1 MWELSVP
8 PAQFFC
14 NPKWLRKGSLLL
26 IKQTTERE
34 GPDMRGLG
42 KIPAE
47 SRVSIFRGRIL
58 GKDSPYLRALS
69 VFGSLQR
76 WPCSEDSSAGGCQ
89 LRKGAVRSQ
98 ADVGHGLG
106 AR

>member
-26 IKQTTERE
+26 IKQISERE

-58 GKDSPYLRALS
+58 GKGLTLSQGLERIWEPPEVAL
-69 VFGSLQR
+69 L
-76 WPCSEDSSAGGCQ
+76 
-89 LRKGAVRSQ
+89 
-98 ADVGHGLG
+98 
-106 AR
+106 